1 MGERPFAQGAL
12 VKERLARRGGRDLS
26 EADEGRLVRVLPLEG
41 GGDVDLHQLGLKQ
54 EDLRE
59 LFRLMAMTRRADLEA
74 TALQRQGELAVYP
87 PLIGQEA
94 AQIGS
99 AFALLRSDW
108 IFPSYRELGAAVVRG
123 VDLVE
128 YLHFY
133 RATWHGGTYD
143 PNAHRFGM
151 VSVPVG
157 SQILHAV
164 GLAMGAKLDGISM
177 ATLVY
182 FGDGATS
189 EGDFHEGCNFASVF
203 QAPVV
208 FFCQNNHWA
217 ISVPVSEQTAAP
229 IWRKAAAYGFPGV
242 RVDGNDVLAVYQVT
256 KEAATLAREEGIPTL
271 IEAVTYRLGP
281 HSTADD
287 ASRYRT
293 DDEVRRWRALDPLDR
308 YRKWLE
314 AAGYANDAFFDL
326 VVTEAKDFASRMR
339 AGLVASEPR
348 PVSELFEWVFAD
360 LPPHLARQ
368 REEAL
373 EYAAEEAG
381 AARASGA
388 SGSSGTPGSPGGT
401 DGGGTSGGGGSG
413 KGAGIG

>member
-1 MGERPFAQGAL
+1 MTALAAGGEP
-12 VKERLARRGGRDLS
+12 
-26 EADEGRLVRVLPLEG
+26 VRVLPLDAG
-41 GGDVDLHQLGLKQ
+41 AGPDPATIGLK
-54 EDLRE
+54 EEELRE
-59 LFRLMAMTRRADLEA
+59 LYRLMVLARKADLEA

-94 AQIGS
+94 AQVGS
-99 AFALLRSDW
+99 AFALEESDW

-143 PNAHRFGM
+143 ANAHRFGH

-164 GLAMGAKLDGISM
+164 GYAMGSKMDGMGI

-189 EGDFHEGCNFASVF
+189 EGDFHEGCNFAAVF
-203 QAPVV
+203 KSPVV
-208 FFCQNNHWA
+208 FFCQNNGWA
-217 ISVPVSEQTAAP
+217 ISVPLASQTVAP
-229 IWRKAAAYGFPGV
+229 IWRKAEAYGFPGV
-242 RVDGNDVLAVYQVT
+242 LVDGNDVLAVYRVT
-256 KEAATLAREEGIPTL
+256 KEAAARARDEGVPTL
-271 IEAVTYRLGP
+271 IEAVTYRIGP

-293 DDEVRRWRALDPLDR
+293 DDEVARWKARDPLDR

-314 AAGYANDAFFDL
+314 AAGAADAWFFEQ
-326 VVTEAKDFASRMR
+326 VEQESKEFAHRMR
-339 AGLVASEPR
+339 TGVIGSEPR
-348 PVSELFEWVFAD
+348 PVSEMFEWVFAD

-373 EYAAEEAG
+373 RFAREGEEAERG
-381 AARASGA
+381 
-388 SGSSGTPGSPGGT
+388 
-401 DGGGTSGGGGSG
+401 
-413 KGAGIG
+413 